1 MLVSLKKSVFSLLFL
16 AFFISVVSCT
26 KKAEQPSPEPQK
38 EVAKET
44 TLYINEENLK
54 LISNSIDYIE
64 YFTALK
70 EVKLKN
76 PERLVATAAQ
86 YDNTTSKQKQIIR
99 FGMLWTDIMF
109 LKIVGSKVQI
119 PDYTKVFERYTKEL
133 NAAAYFQDAFG
144 DYLNISSSKTIDE
157 QLYSEIRTKF
167 RGDIANFINKAKQA
181 DEEFLVYFSL
191 GAEVELLYLS
201 SAISP
206 EMIAD
211 KKDTSNIKFIH
222 NFFKENNK
230 ISNDLF
236 KKISDQQTEYLVLQ
250 GYKDYAIRIKPIFE
264 KYLKLYEGKTKH
276 SVNKTEFETIFS
288 NLNEVRNDILK

>member
-1 MLVSLKKSVFSLLFL
+1 MLVSLKKSAISLLLLVFVFS
-16 AFFISVVSCT
+16 AASCS
-26 KKAEQPSPEPQK
+26 KKAEEPSPEPQK
-38 EVAKET
+38 EVAKEAT
-44 TLYINEENLK
+44 SYLNEENLK

-109 LKIVGSKVQI
+109 LKIVSSKVQI

-144 DYLNISSSKTIDE
+144 DYLNISSSKTLDE
-157 QLYSEIRTKF
+157 QFYSEIKTKF
-167 RGDIANFINKAKQA
+167 RKDIANFINKAKQA

-191 GAEVELLYLS
+191 GVEIELLYMT
-201 SAISP
+201 SAINPS
-206 EMIAD
+206 MISVP
-211 KKDTSNIKFIH
+211 KKDTSKIH
-222 NFFKENNK
+222 NIHKYLVDNTKTANE
-230 ISNDLF
+230 LF
-236 KKISDQQTEYLVLQ
+236 QKFSEKQAEFLVLQ
-250 GYKDYAIRIKPIFE
+250 GYKDYALKLKPVFE
-264 KYLKLYEGKTKH
+264 KRMTLFGTKDH
-276 SVNKTEFETIFS
+276 SVNNIEFEAILS
-288 NLNEVRNDILK
+288 ILNEVRNDILK